1 MAKRLVEIG
10 DKFGTWEV
18 IGLEENNRKYN
29 YNYMCRCECGNVK
42 IIRKDVLVNFT
53 YPACNKCLSY
63 GTIDRKWELIKSRW
77 NSKINGA
84 LVRSELELKKR
95 YAWNCPKGHI
105 YMDSIFMLDNDCLKC
120 KELRLGKSNQKLRQ
134 ERFNDTVD
142 YIDRVCSTIW
152 GDEYEIKIDETAM
165 VIWLEVNEFIVLM
178 IPTIHNCF
186 NEVLHETKPKYYQ
199 LLANLKGYKQSAID
213 DAREHIFMD
222 LTLTKKDFEKI
233 KLILGVVNSK

>member
-53 YPACNKCLSY
+53 YPACKKCLSY
-63 GTIDRKWELIKSRW
+63 GTIDRKWDLIKSRW

-84 LVRSELELKKR
+84 LVHSELELKKH
-95 YAWNCPKGHI
+95 YTWNCPEGHI
-105 YMDSIFMLDNDCLKC
+105 YRDSIFMLEESCPKC
-120 KELRLGKSNQKLRQ
+120 RELRLGKARM
-134 ERFNDTVD
+134 ERNKTWYNDIVD
-142 YIDRVCSTIW
+142 YLEHVCSAIW
-152 GDEYEIKIDETAM
+152 GDNFEIKLDETAM
-165 VIWLEVNEFIVLM
+165 VIWLEVNGFIVVM
-178 IPTIHNCF
+178 TPTIHNCF
-186 NEVLHETKPKYYQ
+186 NEVLHGSKSNYYQ
-199 LLANLKGYKQSAID
+199 LLANIKGYKQSAID
-213 DAREHIFMD
+213 DAREYIFID